1 MTEIVAHYH
10 ALLMVS
16 AGVVGLMLIQLLT
29 VDVAGL
35 VTKHIPGT
43 AVPQNHASFLFRAN
57 RAFANTNESIA
68 LYVLLL
74 VLLIFTGSD
83 PLLSGYAAMTF
94 LGGRVLHSICYWFDL
109 RIARSITFVVILAGL
124 LWMFGVLL
132 KNLMEY

>member
-16 AGVVGLMLIQLLT
+16 VCLVGLMFIQLLT

-132 KNLMEY
+132 KNLME